1 MAHRGQLDSQ
11 LAEQAYLECWDQF
24 QTWASQHTSKTLRF
38 DHLFNLDDE
47 DDEELD
53 ESLFR
58 AGSRNHTVHEADRE
72 LRVSYYDPIEIDL
85 EDDLLEPTLGP
96 SPTSPHWLNTFTTKP
111 IPPYGSFSHIRQR
124 NYIRGDVWTRKPT
137 GERIRLVSGEDEEV
151 SGEDED
157 GGRVRESRKKGKNK
171 KETKEKE
178 PLIEIKE
185 SLMDTVKAR
194 RLVRSR
200 TLTNLEVDDHPAT
213 NPESMPFVPPE
224 MKRRRM
230 RGKLLHYE
238 ESFIDIEAWQHLDAG
253 WENDEDIIGAE
264 TVRRL
269 LHIHQ
274 MTEERVDRTKVIPQD
289 IRKLYAFLRHRTY
302 PDLDVIFPRE
312 PPLPQLPLDEWV
324 QKDEQAN
331 LESRIR
337 EKAFNI
343 CCKIHCQVI
352 MCPTH
357 YAARE
362 RALIEQEVHETLEAQ
377 EGDNVIRRGRGPQI
391 PRWEVPKL
399 SAHKLFAKFK
409 REKRNR
415 CGEDCFYSLGVP
427 EHGDLSLDVT
437 EPESDPDAQT
447 QADIETIWKVDPD
460 AVPCDVAELS
470 WDKVTCRQAYNIRNG
485 LYNYLSE
492 PEPDEDHPGIEERRG
507 GHSGGQVSRHC
518 IRDCKC
524 DMDCKHRR
532 TGCNCRSSSKYICL
546 TPKSKKDPNH
556 AHGCKCSDNGLECDP
571 ELCKGCKARWSPL
584 FERWDSDEAM
594 EGMIW
599 LATHPKLSLPSQ
611 YGNGLFL
618 AGNAVENDVISGRWF
633 KHIRLNHAE
642 YEYID
647 YMGDICLPRTSLRR
661 SLMAE
666 ANERNYLF
674 DIPNYFKVSID
685 AGYTGNESRFA
696 NHPSN
701 GNANCSAKYV
711 WSGDDKHIAL
721 YATGHIWDGNE
732 LFLHYGSNF
741 WRSEMPEGDYGGE
754 IPSEQGSEEQSSEVE
769 ILEEEV
775 EDNEQGF
782 SDESVDL

>member
-1 MAHRGQLDSQ
+1 SQ

-157 GGRVRESRKKGKNK
+157 GGGVRESRKKGKNK

-253 WENDEDIIGAE
+253 WENDEDVIGAE

-289 IRKLYAFLRHRTY
+289 IRTLYAFLRHRTY

-343 CCKIHCQVI
+343 CCKINCQVI

-362 RALIEQEVHETLEAQ
+362 RALIEQEAHETLEAQ

-427 EHGDLSLDVT
+427 EHGDLSFDVT

-470 WDKVTCRQAYNIRNG
+470 WDKVTCRQANTAA
-485 LYNYLSE
+485 
-492 PEPDEDHPGIEERRG
+492 
-507 GHSGGQVSRHC
+507 Q
-518 IRDCKC
+518 
-524 DMDCKHRR
+524 
-532 TGCNCRSSSKYICL
+532 
-546 TPKSKKDPNH
+546 
-556 AHGCKCSDNGLECDP
+556 ECDP

-618 AGNAVENDVISGRWF
+618 AGNAVENDVIS
-633 KHIRLNHAE
+633 
-642 YEYID
+642 D

-685 AGYTGNESRFA
+685 AGYAGNESRFA

-769 ILEEEV
+769 ILEE
-775 EDNEQGF
+775 
-782 SDESVDL
+782 